1 MAVDVSAAAE
11 ARCTCTHSINAHGI
25 NGDAGCTFC
34 SCPRFSRPNVPTHDA
49 ELGKYPA
56 SAYEL
61 ISGSPLLKSVPKEAM
76 VAFVKDGHGRL
87 YANGSF
93 LAKRGERSHALHVVL
108 SGNVMVEP
116 KEGGKGHQLSVGE
129 VAGDLRAFTDEP
141 RWADVYALDSVT
153 ALEVDVSTLKP
164 TFSAH
169 PEFFNVLVQSLAK
182 FSENTDEVIN
192 ATVQAALEQQTN
204 ERAELKREGLD
215 PKKAME
221 IAARWRKLK
230 EEQRAADD
238 RAREAARKA
247 VDSQTNRGPA
257 R

>member
-1 MAVDVSAAAE
+1 MAVEASAVAE
-11 ARCTCTHSINAHGI
+11 VRCTCTHSMNAHGV

-34 SCPRFSRPNVPTHDA
+34 SCPRFTRPAVKNDV
-49 ELGKYPA
+49 ELGKYAA
-56 SAYEL
+56 SAFDL
-61 ISGSPLLKSVPKEAM
+61 ISGSTALKAVPKEAL

-87 YANGSF
+87 YANGSY

-116 KEGGKGHQLSVGE
+116 KEGGKGHQLGSGE
-129 VAGDLRAFTDEP
+129 VAGDLRAFTEEP
-141 RWADVYALDSVT
+141 RWANVYALDSVT
-153 ALEVDVSTLKP
+153 ALEVDASTLRP

-169 PEFFNVLVQSLAK
+169 PEFFNALVNSLAK
-182 FSENTDEVIN
+182 YSENTDEVIN
-192 ATVQAALEQQTN
+192 ATVQAALEQQTQ
-204 ERAELKREGLD
+204 EQAEHRREGLD
-215 PKKAME
+215 PDKALE

-247 VDSQTNRGPA
+247 VDSQTKRG